1 MSSGSW
7 VVRGV
12 DPSAREEAREAA
24 ARQGVSLAE
33 YLTEALQ
40 RKRDERAGLIPD
52 VDSGSE
58 RPSNAVRTRIES
70 MERRVQTAAA
80 SFDDALGSIDRAM
93 FDLAERF
100 DGAEAATQETA
111 QALAEA
117 REHFTLVAEAITERL
132 AQVESGAEA
141 VTEGFETT
149 RQAVADSQEKLLAEI
164 EAVSQ
169 RASDALTQSR
179 DAIIAEVSRDLS
191 AFDSETRHLIET
203 GLAQARDAAT
213 TAAQEAQAAASAAMG
228 DVWALREA
236 IEQRL
241 LRAHAEANERLEGAL
256 MEAAVLNAEITERV
270 DLGERRNARAHDELA
285 ASVAESESNLRADLL
300 EAVVSLRETD
310 AAIAQTTDT
319 IVDDARIAR
328 LEFTAACVELKR
340 AMDHLAEDGRGAA
353 GVLRD
358 AFTAADEALASHI
371 EALAA
376 SSAAATEELRQTFS
390 AADAAL
396 TLQIESLAASSAEA
410 NDAVRH
416 DFTSALEELRNGQLG
431 ANARLRLLDEAIG
444 TDQNGVS
451 LMARL
456 GQIEAELMGATR
468 IGFSLGAR
476 IGQIESDL
484 ADTSAHE
491 AVEARITRIEKTLEQ
506 SDMEDAIAR
515 LGASLHELA
524 ERPVD
529 KLDPSLLARFD
540 GLGERISLQETFAAQ
555 AAQAR
560 QDMEAGLDRVSARV
574 ADAIHAIEHKLGA
587 LQDAQRATADQN
599 ALTSLEAA
607 LDQRIQA
614 LSRAVPDLA
623 GVEGALAETER
634 RQAEVVAGIANDV
647 SRLSDMV
654 DARLRNVEQ
663 FCETTS
669 GKTASR
675 SDLAKVVSILEDRLS
690 SLERRDDVSSE
701 RIGVELTAM
710 RQRIDERFSQIEQRS
725 VRAIER
731 LSETVALIGAKLN
744 QRQENMVLELVDRV
758 SATPQR

>member
-40 RKRDERAGLIPD
+40 RKREERASLAPEFDAGLD
-52 VDSGSE
+52 
-58 RPSNAVRTRIES
+58 RPTNAVRARLEA
-70 MERRVQTAAA
+70 MERRVQAAA
-80 SFDDALGSIDRAM
+80 GSFDEALGSIDRAM

-100 DGAEAATQETA
+100 DGAEAATHENA

-117 REHFTLVAEAITERL
+117 REHFTLVAEAVTERL
-132 AQVESGAEA
+132 AIVESGAAALTEGYAATHEA
-141 VTEGFETT
+141 VATSQQALFEQIEAAA
-149 RQAVADSQEKLLAEI
+149 RHAAEALAE
-164 EAVSQ
+164 
-169 RASDALTQSR
+169 SR
-179 DAIIAEVSRDLS
+179 DAIIAEVSRDLE
-191 AFDSETRHLIET
+191 AFDAETRGFVEA
-203 GLAQARDAAT
+203 GLTEAREAA
-213 TAAQEAQAAASAAMG
+213 AAAAREAAAAASAAMG

-241 LRAHAEANERLEGAL
+241 ARAHIDSNERLQAAL

-270 DLGERRNARAHDELA
+270 DLGERRNARAHDDLA

-300 EAVVSLRETD
+300 EAVVALRETD
-310 AAIAQTTDT
+310 AALAQTTDT

-328 LEFTAACVELKR
+328 QEFTAACVELKR

-353 GVLRD
+353 SVLRD
-358 AFTAADEALASHI
+358 AFTAADEALAGHI

-376 SSAAATEELRQTFS
+376 SGAEATNEVRAQLE
-390 AADAAL
+390 A
-396 TLQIESLAASSAEA
+396 LAASSAGATEE
-410 NDAVRH
+410 VRREL
-416 DFTSALEELRNGQLG
+416 TTALEELRNGQLG

-560 QDMEAGLDRVSARV
+560 QDMEAGLDRVTSRV
-574 ADAIHAIEHKLGA
+574 AEAIQAIEHKLGA
-587 LQDAQRATADQN
+587 LQEAQRATADQN
-599 ALTSLEAA
+599 ALASLEAA

-634 RQAEVVAGIANDV
+634 RQAETVASIANDV

-744 QRQENMVLELVDRV
+744 QRQENMVLDLVDRV
-758 SATPQR
+758 SAAPKR